1 MHSHGAFVFFKFPNL
16 WDWRVIDSVPV
27 PESNPGLRIRS
38 DLGLLDEGAY
48 KMGVQTSVIITWLSL
63 RTGIRWK
70 NSKISNGVEIKKELT
85 ER

>member
-1 MHSHGAFVFFKFPNL
+1 M
-16 WDWRVIDSVPV
+16 IDPV
-27 PESNPGLRIRS
+27 PFSESSPGLRIRS
-38 DLGLLDEGAY
+38 DLGMLDGGAY

-70 NSKISNGVEIKKELT
+70 NSKISNGVEIKKELI